1 LWDVSTSYVQTG
13 RTAQKQRTQQALVAA
28 ARELIAAGAAP
39 TVDAAAAAAGIARAT
54 AYRYF
59 PTQLALLGAAHPET
73 ATPSLL
79 PEDAPVDD
87 VGRRLDL
94 VVTAFTQL
102 IADTEAQQRTML
114 RLSLEPGPAEPSDL
128 PLRNGRAITWIAEA
142 LEPLR
147 GQLADVQLER
157 LVLAIRSAIGI
168 EARVWLTDVA
178 GLSAED
184 ALATMRWSAQAMLQ
198 AARQD
203 NPPPEGPSDFRAPAP
218 GPTKQWAEG
227 PSEGGKARG

>member
-1 LWDVSTSYVQTG
+1 MSTAYLETG
-13 RTAQKQRTQQALVAA
+13 RTAQKQRTREALVAA
-28 ARELIAAGAAP
+28 ARQLVAKGVAP
-39 TVDAAAAAAGIARAT
+39 SVDAAAAAAGIARAT

-73 ATPSLL
+73 AARSLL
-79 PEDAPVDD
+79 PDHAPVDD
-87 VGRRLDL
+87 VAQRLDL

-114 RLSLEPGPAEPSDL
+114 RLSLEAAQRESPEL
-128 PLRNGRAITWIAEA
+128 PLRQGRAINWIAEA

-147 GQLADVQLER
+147 GQLSDAQLKR

-178 GLSAED
+178 GLSSED
-184 ALATMRWSAQAMLQ
+184 ALATMRWSAQSMLHAATQ
-198 AARQD
+198 GNPPAQRRRNADDPAVLPASAARY
-203 NPPPEGPSDFRAPAP
+203 A
-218 GPTKQWAEG
+218 
-227 PSEGGKARG
+227 